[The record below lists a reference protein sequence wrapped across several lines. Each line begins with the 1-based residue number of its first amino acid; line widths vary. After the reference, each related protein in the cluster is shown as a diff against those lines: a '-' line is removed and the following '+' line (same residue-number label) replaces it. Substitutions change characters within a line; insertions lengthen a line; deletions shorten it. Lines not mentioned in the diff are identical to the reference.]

1 MGGGEKEQP
10 FNEMKPVYN
19 VEVFV
24 VIFYKTGD
32 TNVNKTDL
40 LEGIQS
46 SRENRHVK
54 NCNIVIIIIN
64 ACSRCDDSTE

>member
-1 MGGGEKEQP
+1 MGGGEKEQHC
-10 FNEMKPVYN
+10 NEMKPVYN

-24 VIFYKTGD
+24 VIFYKIGD

-40 LEGIQS
+40 LEGTQS

-54 NCNIVIIIIN
+54 NCNIVTIIIN